1 MVARP
6 SGMPRLMDSVSVNPA
21 ISQNVTTRVN
31 ALSQQQSETVVQPL
45 SQERLDK
52 YWDKLLENE
61 LYAPL
66 LRGKKVEVTGDTT
79 FDIIAN
85 NSYFET
91 ELKEFK
97 MPILEQLRAWT
108 GIRDLLCNVAVRTE
122 VQEEKIYR
130 PTDKFNAMAEENPA
144 IHELRKILTEIDY

>member
-1 MVARP
+1 
-6 SGMPRLMDSVSVNPA
+6 MPRLMDSVSVNPV
-21 ISQNVTTRVN
+21 ISQNVASRVN
-31 ALSQQQSETVVQPL
+31 AMSQQQSATAVQPL

-66 LRGKKVEVTGDTT
+66 LRDKKVEVTSDTT

-91 ELKEFK
+91 ELKEYK
-97 MPILEQLRAWT
+97 MPILEQLRTWT
-108 GIRDLLCNVAVRTE
+108 GIRDLFCSVSVRTE
-122 VQEEKIYR
+122 THEEKIYR

-144 IHELRKILTEIDY
+144 IHELRKLLTEIDY